1 MSRSNG
7 PTAPS
12 ARSRSRQLLAT
23 VLTLASGLVLATV
36 AVPAQADPPDDP
48 VADTG
53 RSVVLPRLVARA
65 TTPDI
70 AGVAAAVANGDGTF
84 WALPDNDNAGDSGS
98 QVSPGDVPLRIH
110 LIRPRWERAGGGTGA
125 VQILRHLTLADP
137 YQQIPF
143 PIVQADTDARRLTAA
158 DFDPESLQRMPDG
171 TFWIGEKLGPY
182 LLHVDARGR
191 VLDAPVPFREAAQT
205 SGGFE
210 AMARSRKGRYLYPLL
225 EKALAG
231 EEDGRRRVIAQFDTR
246 RGRYTGRTWDYRVD
260 TDSNLVADAQLVG
273 SRTLLVLE
281 RDDFGGEAAVSKRIY
296 RIDLDRTDR
305 SGMLAKT
312 LVVDLLKL
320 DNPGRLG
327 DGDGWGTGDPSELE
341 LDLT

>member
-1 MSRSNG
+1 
-7 PTAPS
+7 
-12 ARSRSRQLLAT
+12 
-23 VLTLASGLVLATV
+23 
-36 AVPAQADPPDDP
+36 
-48 VADTG
+48 
-53 RSVVLPRLVARA
+53 
-65 TTPDI
+65 
-70 AGVAAAVANGDGTF
+70 
-84 WALPDNDNAGDSGS
+84 
-98 QVSPGDVPLRIH
+98 
-110 LIRPRWERAGGGTGA
+110 
-125 VQILRHLTLADP
+125 
-137 YQQIPF
+137 
-143 PIVQADTDARRLTAA
+143 
-158 DFDPESLQRMPDG
+158 MPDG

-281 RDDFGGEAAVSKRIY
+281 RDDFGGEAAVSKRVY